1 MATRKTVSRGGRE
14 EGKEEWGQ
22 EGSSAS
28 FFCVLFS
35 LCFHRGC
42 FSDLLTPPLLA
53 PSLLPSFTGIDF
65 KFDNAG
71 FDLGFLPFR
80 VPYPVPF
87 RLLNDEVK
95 GWLQVTYMSPRLRLS
110 RGNKGTIFVLQKV
123 EEE

>member
-1 MATRKTVSRGGRE
+1 VERGGRE
-14 EGKEEWGQ
+14 GRKGDERKIVRL
-22 EGSSAS
+22 SSVCHPICLCTQCFPDLITS
-28 FFCVLFS
+28 FLPFL
-35 LCFHRGC
+35 
-42 FSDLLTPPLLA
+42 PPS
-53 PSLLPSFTGIDF
+53 PHTGIDF

-95 GWLQVTYMSPRLRLS
+95 GWLEVTYLSPRLRLS